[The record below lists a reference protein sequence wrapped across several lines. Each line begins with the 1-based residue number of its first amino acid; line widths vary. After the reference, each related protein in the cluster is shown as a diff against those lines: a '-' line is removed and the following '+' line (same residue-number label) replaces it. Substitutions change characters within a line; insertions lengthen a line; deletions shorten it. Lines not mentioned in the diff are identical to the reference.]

1 MLNIIKIA
9 ARNLRRYKR
18 RTMLTTTL
26 VTLGVLAVLLFIS
39 VSGSFKAMMT
49 GQITDSMLGHIQ
61 IHKKGYVASVDNLP
75 LDRNL
80 NEKQIGI
87 IKKVLDAEEAVES
100 YTMRIRLGAM
110 FSNFAQTTN
119 IRLNAYNPEQEA
131 RTMPLLAGRVLERK
145 DRDTPLLEEGEILI
159 PELLARGLRVK
170 PGDVAVLVANNRDG
184 SVNGRQFVVAGVLE
198 GITGPGGRDGAIH
211 LADARDLLRIEGV
224 EVSEIAV
231 RLKDMDDLPAVYA
244 KLESEL
250 GAFKN
255 DQGKPVFEVHSWKQ
269 LTPFANI
276 AKMIDLLTLFIKIM
290 LITVVLVSV
299 MNVMIMAVYER
310 MGEIGT
316 IAAIGTP
323 PGRISSLFIWEGFLL
338 GGLGS
343 LLGTVLF
350 AIALLVINNA
360 NITFD
365 FGRQKDLLLQAG
377 IDPAQVV
384 FIVLL
389 VIAVSVLASL
399 QPAIKASRLDPIEA
413 LRHA

>member
-87 IKKVLDAEEAVES
+87 IKKVLEAEEAVDS

-159 PELLARGLRVK
+159 PELLARGLKVK

-184 SVNGRQFVVAGVLE
+184 SVNGRQFMVAGVLE

-231 RLKDMDDLPAVYA
+231 RLKDIDDLPAVYA
-244 KLESEL
+244 KLEREL
-250 GAFKN
+250 GALKN
-255 DQGKPVFEVHSWKQ
+255 DQGKPLFEVHSWKQ

-276 AKMIDLLTLFIKIM
+276 VKMIDLLTLFIKIM

-384 FIVLL
+384 FIVFL

>member
-87 IKKVLDAEEAVES
+87 IKKVLDAEEVVES

-231 RLKDMDDLPAVYA
+231 RLKDIDDLPALYA
-244 KLESEL
+244 KLEREL

-255 DQGKPVFEVHSWKQ
+255 DQGKPLFEVHSWKQ

-276 AKMIDLLTLFIKIM
+276 VKMIDLLTLFIKIM